1 MKASTFSRREEVS
14 FKEQY
19 KKPNAMFTRHN
30 ILTAYTPNNIN
41 VYIIKPLSEKE
52 DLNILSHYKHL
63 FL

>member
-1 MKASTFSRREEVS
+1 VEEVS

-52 DLNILSHYKHL
+52 DLNILSHYEHL